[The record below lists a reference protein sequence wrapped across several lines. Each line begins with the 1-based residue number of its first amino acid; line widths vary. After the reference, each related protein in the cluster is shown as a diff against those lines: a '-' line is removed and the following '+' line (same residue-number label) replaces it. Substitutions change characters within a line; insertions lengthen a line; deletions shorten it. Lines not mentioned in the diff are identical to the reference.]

1 MSFSVSAIPRDKKNQ
16 SVKYE
21 LKIVSPQICQQYVH
35 TGIIPLR
42 KSEIVSHTH
51 FAASELFYRTYIIKI
66 FKNEKFS
73 LKKWKKTFVGHI
85 LHVDAFICVLHIT
98 PFTLNL
104 RYNK

>member
-73 LKKWKKTFVGHI
+73 
-85 LHVDAFICVLHIT
+85 
-98 PFTLNL
+98 
-104 RYNK
+104 